1 MRLIVVVARPSYG
14 QSGFPLIFE
23 EKMSSRMMTIVGL
36 ALTVFFGVL
45 PLLPD
50 GKAQSPNV
58 YQAPGSA
65 FSYGQQNGI
74 TAGTINNNNMM
85 LPSLGVPN
93 HLVGATIIGNGQG
106 PAADVTVMGSPGRTS
121 PAVGMDINVAGKPG
135 QSATGLNVI
144 QNGPGTG
151 MRVTVGGNGPA
162 VGVRVSVGN

>member
-1 MRLIVVVARPSYG
+1 MGVGR
-14 QSGFPLIFE
+14 E
-23 EKMSSRMMTIVGL
+23 EMLMKKMSIVGM

-50 GKAQSPNV
+50 GGKAQSPNI
-58 YQAPGSA
+58 YQAPGSV

-74 TAGTINNNNMM
+74 TAGTINNNNLT
-85 LPSLGVPN
+85 LPSLSDPN

-106 PAADVTVMGSPGRTS
+106 TAADVTVMGSPGQTS
-121 PAVGMDINVAGKPG
+121 PAVGMDISAIGRPG
-135 QSATGLNVI
+135 QSVTGLNVI

-151 MRVTVGGNGPA
+151 MHVTVGGNGPA